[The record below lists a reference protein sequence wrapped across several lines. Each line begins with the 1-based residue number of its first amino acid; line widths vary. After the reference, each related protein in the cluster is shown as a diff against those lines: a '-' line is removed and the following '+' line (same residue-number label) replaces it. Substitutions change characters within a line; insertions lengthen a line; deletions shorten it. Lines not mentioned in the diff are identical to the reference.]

1 MRELVENQPMK
12 VAAAEALFEIGGAGG
27 VPVFATGDFSANPGA
42 TNREIKIP
50 HVLSLLATHSW
61 NGEVA
66 GRQQRSTRSTARSS
80 GRASTPRSWRSST
93 GRSASWST
101 RGARCCCSRA
111 IGLWLWRK
119 GKLETSRRFLKFGI
133 WAGLTPFLIN
143 TAGWVMTE
151 MGRQPWIVQGLLR
164 TEDANSPRVST
175 GQLWLTLIGFVL
187 LFTVLGGI
195 ALWVFL
201 REARHVHAAR
211 SEGAEREEEGEFA
224 LAY

>member
-1 MRELVENQPMK
+1 MP
-12 VAAAEALFEIGGAGG
+12 
-27 VPVFATGDFSANPGA
+27 PTTSA
-42 TNREIKIP
+42 
-50 HVLSLLATHSW
+50 ATHSW
-61 NGEVA
+61 NGEVQ
-66 GRQQRSTRSTARSS
+66 GVNPIDEQYRQEFGPGQYSPIVAVIYWSFRVMVYT
-80 GRASTPRSWRSST
+80 W
-93 GRSASWST
+93 SALLLF
-101 RGARCCCSRA
+101 AA

-151 MGRQPWIVQGLLR
+151 MGRQPWIVQGLLK
-164 TEDANSPRVST
+164 TEDANSPRVSN
-175 GQLWLTLIGFVL
+175 GQLWLTLLGFVL

-201 REARHVHAAR
+201 REAKHVQAPVE
-211 SEGAEREEEGEFA
+211 EGAEREEESEFA